1 MRSFWLCGA
10 CVLLAVLFGGPA
22 FAAEKAGEGAF
33 RLGEIEVVEQADG
46 SPNVSVQR
54 VTEETMRTFN
64 TDTVDRAVNLLPGV
78 TVSHV
83 GARNEKRRQIGRAS
97 CRERV

>member
-33 RLGEIEVVEQADG
+33 RLGEIEVVEQAEA
-46 SPNVSVQR
+46 P
-54 VTEETMRTFN
+54 
-64 TDTVDRAVNLLPGV
+64 LL
-78 TVSHV
+78 V
-83 GARNEKRRQIGRAS
+83 GALRF
-97 CRERV
+97 REAE